1 MKYWMILPLLAVL
14 AVGCAT
20 DSPDASKAERPD
32 TTPERHDPHSFAR
45 KDEAVI
51 QALDLEL
58 TVHFDRQV
66 LEGVAHYQIN
76 TFADA
81 STIRLDTRD
90 LTIHQVTLDKG
101 DETSFTLNEPTPH
114 LGQELV
120 IAITPQTESIH
131 IHYSTAPHA
140 AALQWL
146 TPQQTAGKQHPFL
159 FTQSQAILARS
170 WIPIQ
175 DSPGIRFTYTA
186 TVKVPAGLMAVMS
199 ASNPQELNADG
210 VYRFDMAQPIP
221 SYLMALAVGAIRFGA
236 VGPRTGVY
244 AEPALLEASVYEFGD
259 MENMLA
265 QAESLY
271 GAYAWDRYD
280 VIVLPPSF
288 PFGGMENPRLTFLTP
303 TVIAGDRSLTALI
316 AHELAHSWSGNL
328 VTNENWN
335 DFWLNEG
342 FTVYFEGRIME
353 ALYGASY
360 ANMLRQLGYQD
371 LQEELVALKEAGH
384 WEDTRLKLDLAGRD
398 PDEGLTD
405 IAYEKGALFL
415 RHIESVVGRERFDT
429 FLRNY
434 FTTNAFQTMTTEAFI
449 AYLNNNLI
457 QENTAWADAIQLE
470 EWIYGTGLPED
481 HPIVETD
488 RFATVEAAITA
499 WQNGQAPSKLAT
511 AEWTTHEWLH
521 FLRNIPGTLTD
532 TAMRDLDQAFGF
544 TESGNAEIVAV
555 WLVLA
560 IKNDYT
566 PAYERLETFL
576 VEVGRRKFLSPIYRA
591 LAATDKGKER
601 ARAIYEKARPN
612 YHAVSY
618 QSIDAILNWEG

>member
-1 MKYWMILPLLAVL
+1 MKFWITLSLLTIML
-14 AVGCAT
+14 ASCQSEEQPANDTPTTT
-20 DSPDASKAERPD
+20 D
-32 TTPERHDPHSFAR
+32 TERHDPHSFAR

-51 QALDLEL
+51 KDLHL
-58 TVHFDRQV
+58 QLQVDFDKQV
-66 LEGVAHYQIN
+66 LKGVANYQIK
-76 TFADA
+76 AAEDA
-81 STIRLDTRD
+81 EHIHLDTRD
-90 LTIHQVTLDKG
+90 LTIHLVTLNDG
-101 DETSFTLNEPTPH
+101 ADTATFTLQDPEPH
-114 LGQELV
+114 LGQELIV
-120 IAITPQTESIH
+120 DLQPNTKSIH
-131 IHYSTAPHA
+131 IHYTTSPKA

-146 TPQQTAGKQHPFL
+146 NPQQTAGKRHPFL

-186 TVKVPAGLMAVMS
+186 EVEVPDGLMAVMS
-199 ASNPQELNADG
+199 ASNPQEVKEDG
-210 VYRFDMAQPIP
+210 VYQFDMSQPIP
-221 SYLMALAVGAIRFGA
+221 SYLMALAVGDIRFGA

-244 AEPALLEASVYEFGD
+244 AEPELLDASVYEFGD
-259 MENMLA
+259 MENMLT
-265 QAESLY
+265 QAEELY

-360 ANMLRQLGYQD
+360 SNMLRQLGYQD
-371 LQEELVALKEAGH
+371 LQEELVSLKEEGY
-384 WEDTRLKLDLAGRD
+384 WDDTQLKLDLAGRD

-415 RHIESVVGRERFDT
+415 RHIESVVGRERFDE

-434 FTTNAFQTMTTEAFI
+434 FSSHAFQTMTTEDFI
-449 AYLNNNLI
+449 TYLNDNLI
-457 QENTAWADAIQLE
+457 QDNTDWAEAIAAD

-481 HPIVETD
+481 HPVVETD
-488 RFATVEAAITA
+488 RFATVESAISA
-499 WQNGQAPSKLAT
+499 WQNGQAADQLAT
-511 AEWTTHEWLH
+511 EEWTTHEWLH
-521 FLRNIPGTLTD
+521 FLRNIPMELTTEQM
-532 TAMRDLDQAFGF
+532 TALDEAFGF
-544 TESGNAEIVAV
+544 TESGNSEIVAV
-555 WLVLA
+555 WLVLS
-560 IKNDYT
+560 IHNDYE
-566 PAYERLETFL
+566 PAFERLETFL

-591 LAATDKGKER
+591 LAATDKGMER
-601 ARAIYEKARPN
+601 AREIYSKARPN

-618 QSIDAILNWEG
+618 QSIDAILNWES